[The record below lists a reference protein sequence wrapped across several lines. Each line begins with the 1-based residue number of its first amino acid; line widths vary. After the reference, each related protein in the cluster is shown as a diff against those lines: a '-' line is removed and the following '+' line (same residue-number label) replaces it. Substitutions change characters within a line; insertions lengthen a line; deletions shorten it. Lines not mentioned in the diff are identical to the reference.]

1 MLLKY
6 LFRSIRPL
14 GVVLIFLFA
23 FIFMF
28 SSEIYYVLERGS
40 LQRDLFEY
48 ADAFENRYYDFRMR
62 KKLSETVIKSDE
74 IVLVRIDDYSLS
86 KLGVWPLNRKVYA
99 ELLKKLSNFG
109 AKVAAFD
116 VLFPEKAPETRQ
128 ESPDEI
134 FAQALVDFEKAGGKV
149 ILSYNILPPES
160 EYKPTDEEVFHEFP
174 VELYLSTLT
183 SKLTSGSNMEVS
195 PIAAYSYP
203 IQEFVDTGVS
213 LGFISAKEDSDG
225 VFRKYQLVANPHKKE
240 NVYVGSLG
248 LLAYENWKK
257 PENTQ
262 NLIVDLRQGT
272 LGERHAVIDV
282 GGKSVEMNEHGQT
295 KIRFVG
301 GEDVFTNIPLYD
313 LISADDKDPHFHKL
327 LKGKLVFIGSTAE
340 GAHDLRPTPLDAKT
354 PGVYHHINVAHML
367 IHKYFFKNENQS
379 LGISALFL
387 FFSMILMMIIRRF
400 HNAFFDAITIIV
412 LIAGSY
418 YADDIYFLPG
428 GYELRLFSCYFCL
441 ISIYSWN
448 TFLNFYEANK
458 EKRQIRGTFA
468 RYVAPTVVDEMLKD
482 PDNIQVGGTR
492 KDITCLFSDVRDFTS
507 ISEGLS
513 AQELANMMNIYM
525 NQMTDLV
532 FETKGTLDKYIGDA
546 IVAIWGAPLP
556 IGNHAEC
563 AVEAAVRMAEAMPGV
578 NEYFRSKNL
587 PEFHVGIGLNSGECS
602 VGNMGS
608 TRIFSYTALGDN
620 MNLGARLEGLCK
632 RYGTQILISEATLS
646 RLDRDKFKTRP
657 IDKVIVKG
665 RTQPVGIFEVISSV
679 HFLSRHPDT
688 LQLYQ
693 TGWQFFLYQNF
704 QGALDVFNQ
713 ILTAYPD
720 DKPSRRLRDL
730 CEKYIADPSL
740 VKEDFDVTTMT
751 EK

>member
-1 MLLKY
+1 MLKKY
-6 LFRSIRPL
+6 LLRSIRPT
-14 GVVLIFLFA
+14 GVLLIFLFA

-28 SSEIYYVLERGS
+28 SSEIYYVLDRGS

-62 KKLSETVIKSDE
+62 KKLNTTVIKSNE

-99 ELLKKLSNFG
+99 ELLGKLSHFG

-116 VLFPEKAPETRQ
+116 VLFPEKAPETKN
-128 ESPDEI
+128 ESPDDI
-134 FAQALVDFEKAGGKV
+134 FAKSLVDFEKAGGKV
-149 ILSYNILPPES
+149 IISYNILPPLS
-160 EYKPTDEEVFHEFP
+160 TYVPSHDEILHEFP

-183 SKLTSGSNMEVS
+183 SKLTSGSNLDVS
-195 PIAAYSYP
+195 PISAYSYP
-203 IQEFVDTGVS
+203 IPDFVDTGVS
-213 LGFISAKEDSDG
+213 LGFISAMEDSDG
-225 VFRKYQLVANPHKKE
+225 VFRKYQLVANAHEKE

-257 PENTQ
+257 PKITQ
-262 NLIVDLRQGT
+262 NLVVELRKGT
-272 LGERHAVIDV
+272 LGERNAIIDV
-282 GGKSVEMNEHGQT
+282 EGKSIEVNEHGQT
-295 KIRFVG
+295 KLRFVG
-301 GEDVFTNIPLYD
+301 AEDVFTNIPLYD
-313 LISADDKDPHFHKL
+313 LISSDKDNPKYHEL
-327 LKGKLVFIGSTAE
+327 LKNKIVFIGSTAE

-354 PGVYHHINVAHML
+354 PGVYHHINAAHML
-367 IHKYFFKNENQS
+367 IHKYFYKNENES
-379 LGISALFL
+379 LGISALL
-387 FFSMILMMIIRRF
+387 LLIGVIIMMIIRKY
-400 HNAFFDAITIIV
+400 NSAFLDAITFIFLV
-412 LIAGSY
+412 AGSY
-418 YADDIYFLPG
+418 YADDVYFLPE
-428 GYELRLFSCYFCL
+428 GYQLRLFYCYFCL
-441 ISIYSWN
+441 VSIYSWN
-448 TFLNFYEANK
+448 TFLSFYEANK

-482 PDNIQVGGTR
+482 PDNIQLGGTR

-513 AQELANMMNIYM
+513 PQDLANMMNTYM
-525 NQMTDLV
+525 SKMTDIV
-532 FETKGTLDKYIGDA
+532 FDTKGTLDKYIGDA

-563 AVEAAVRMAEAMPGV
+563 AVEAAIRMAESMPKV
-578 NEYFRSKNL
+578 NEYFRSKSL

-632 RYGTQILISEATLS
+632 RYGTQILISGATLA
-646 RLDRDKFKTRP
+646 RLDKNKFQTRA

-665 RTQPVGIFEVISSV
+665 RTQPVEIFEVISKV

-688 LQLYQ
+688 FQLYNA
-693 TGWQFFLYQNF
+693 GWQFFTHRNF
-704 QGALDVFNQ
+704 RGALDVFEQ
-713 ILTAYPD
+713 ILSAYPD
-720 DKPSRRLRDL
+720 DKPTKRLKSM
-730 CEKYIADPSL
+730 CEEYLADPAS
-740 VKEDFDVTTMT
+740 VTDDFDVTKMT